1 MYAIIM
7 TIWLFSY
14 YVVVL
19 PLLKQQQQQQQQK
32 VSQTDCF
39 AAVVVIDENRIDNNS
54 ESYNVT
60 HESLKVIKSLQ
71 HYNIKLL

>member
-1 MYAIIM
+1 M

-19 PLLKQQQQQQQQK
+19 PLLKQQQQQQLK

-54 ESYNVT
+54 EPYNVT

-71 HYNIKLL
+71 QYDIKLL